1 MANEML
7 SIPMT
12 AGKFDRVIDSV
23 MPIAEADTDRKKA
36 NRDEA
41 VALIK
46 GIYAGPKNVGKVGD
60 NGWAAWNAIV
70 EYYDHFRPANDDM
83 ERALT
88 SMDDNSWVT
97 RKKLTAQ
104 TAVLSLA

>member
-7 SIPMT
+7 AIPMS

-23 MPIAEADTDRKKA
+23 LSEADADTDRKKA

-41 VALIK
+41 VTLMK
-46 GIYAGPKNVGKVGD
+46 SIYAGPKNVGKVGE
-60 NGWAAWNAIV
+60 NGWAAWNAVV
-70 EYYDHFRPANDDM
+70 EYFDHFRPAKDEM

-97 RKKLTAQ
+97 RKKLAAQ
-104 TAVLSLA
+104 VKVLSLA